1 MSDKVDMIVC
11 GLCPHHCRL
20 SEGSVG
26 LCRARKAVDGRVQSL
41 SYGKVT
47 SLALDPIEK
56 KPLVRFHPGS
66 SVLSVGS
73 FGCNLS
79 CPFCQ
84 NASIAQV
91 GIERVVCEDLAPEEL
106 VGRACDLRS
115 IGCIGIAYTYNEPL
129 VGFEYVKDCSTLAHE
144 AGLLNV
150 LVSNGMVEREPL
162 AELCGLID
170 AANIDL
176 KGFSQ
181 DSYSRLRGDL
191 SAVMR
196 TIETFVRDGACHLE
210 VTTLVVPGLNDRVD
224 EIREAARWLASLD
237 PNITYHLTRFF
248 PRYRMADER
257 PTSLAVLQELAE
269 AASEYLNDVVLG
281 NCP

>member
-20 SEGSVG
+20 SEGRVG

-79 CPFCQ
+79 CLFCQ

-196 TIETFVRDGACHLE
+196 TIEALARDGACHLE
-210 VTTLVVPGLNDRVD
+210 VTTLVVPGLNDCVD

-257 PTSLAVLQELAE
+257 PTSLAVLQKLAE